1 MKNQLHNLF
10 NQVSLS
16 LKLRWVYIV
25 LVAFNFLIVNS
36 VLAQNTLDNV
46 GLTSSTPAAA
56 AYSMRKLSS
65 SYSGFALQIRR
76 SSDNATQ
83 NIGFTAGGDLD
94 TASLK
99 TFVGA
104 GSGYVTTWYDQS
116 GNGKNLTQATNSLQP
131 VLVASGVI
139 NREQN
144 KPFIRFWGVVS
155 TSYNSLNLS
164 TGMTTVGHVSAVVRF
179 IAGGYGFI
187 LSHTGAYRWHSTP
200 GSNMIDAV
208 NASTS
213 VKNGSGW
220 YNGNAT
226 TTTSIPWPATL
237 SLVELAPQTPSSLTD
252 WDNLGNDRS
261 CCHYLTGGGGYSELI
276 LFSSAL
282 PVTDRQN
289 METNQKNY
297 FSIGIILPV
306 AWLSFT
312 VEQLK
317 DAAILN
323 WKTASEKNTQSFI
336 VQRSTNGVTWTDL
349 SSINAAGENNQTNNY
364 TYQDKYPLAG
374 MNYYRIKAVD
384 VDGKT
389 GYSIIKT
396 ISYLQK
402 QKMFAVINNLS
413 ATNNISVEVNRET
426 NIALYNS
433 DGRILWVKKFNKGIQ
448 NISSDQIAKGIYWLV
463 ADGCSQ
469 KVLVQ

>member
-1 MKNQLHNLF
+1 
-10 NQVSLS
+10 
-16 LKLRWVYIV
+16 
-25 LVAFNFLIVNS
+25 
-36 VLAQNTLDNV
+36 
-46 GLTSSTPAAA
+46 
-56 AYSMRKLSS
+56 
-65 SYSGFALQIRR
+65 
-76 SSDNATQ
+76 
-83 NIGFTAGGDLD
+83 
-94 TASLK
+94 
-99 TFVGA
+99 
-104 GSGYVTTWYDQS
+104 
-116 GNGKNLTQATNSLQP
+116 
-131 VLVASGVI
+131 VASGVI

-200 GSNMIDAV
+200 GNNMIDAV